1 MLVVSD
7 CGQAGECIAGE
18 LRISISQIGQTMR
31 SFARVKWWKLTR
43 ILPARFK
50 GEYNLRYKIAL
61 LIWGVTILA
70 ASIAGC
76 ISYQSV
82 RRLIVTNLE
91 RNALLEVKERG
102 NKIDRWIGTRKT
114 EIETLANTPPV
125 RSMNWSVAGPY
136 LKSEVNRLQD
146 FKHFALIEPDGS
158 YFTTKV
164 GRALINVSDRQ
175 HFKKA
180 MAGEVYVSDP
190 TISRTLK
197 KHSIVPIS
205 APVWSNS
212 AAPIVQAAKKP
223 IGVMNGVISIDR
235 IAEVV
240 GKLEYGAGTYAFVLN
255 SQGVPIVHPDARL
268 MGNIDRAAPSLLES
282 ADTNL
287 ANVVREMVYQKTG
300 IVLTKI
306 NDARVYVA
314 YLPLQQAEWSIALV
328 IPCDN
333 LEKELLP
340 LKILAAA
347 AAVLAAT
354 AMLAAILALKLLA
367 ENGIR
372 TRAEALLH
380 RLTGRIRASLELDRI
395 LQTTVD
401 ELGTLLKL
409 DRAMFGWYDPRQD
422 TVEFCWEYCREGLPG
437 RLGIFGATGGPSGDL
452 AARLHR
458 CETIFLNKTCAPDAT
473 ASQEVAHLELADSHY
488 AAVPVLTQTNRLGYL
503 FASAKRRF
511 ATPDEMEVLEA
522 IADSLAIAISQS
534 QLHGQIQEDI
544 QLLEEV
550 LAQLRRTEEHLVQ
563 SEKMTIVGQLAAGM
577 AQEINNPINFIYG
590 RLIHV
595 NDYLKDLLNIISL
608 YREQYPEPV
617 PRIAKEIETFDLDFI
632 SEDLPQILQS
642 LKIGTDRIRQIVLA
656 LRNISLPD
664 EANKERANLHE
675 SIDNILLLLAHR
687 LDKKILVVK
696 EYSNLP
702 PILCYPGQLSQVFA
716 NIISNAIDAVNS
728 IDKFD
733 QTITIKTDIVE
744 HPTGRFIAVSIA
756 HNGSRIPPE
765 IQHKIFDPFCHTKS
779 FKNFTGLGLSV
790 CYKIIVELHG
800 GRLKVQSPV
809 QSQIASQTQS
819 QTGGGAEFIVELP
832 IL

>member
-1 MLVVSD
+1 
-7 CGQAGECIAGE
+7 
-18 LRISISQIGQTMR
+18 MR
-31 SFARVKWWKLTR
+31 SFAKVKLWKLTG
-43 ILPARFK
+43 IWPAGFK
-50 GEYNLRYKIAL
+50 GEPHLRYKAAL
-61 LIWGVTILA
+61 LILGVTILV
-70 ASIAGC
+70 ASIAAC
-76 ISYQSV
+76 ISYQGV
-82 RRLIVTNLE
+82 RRLIVGNLE

-102 NKIDRWIGTRKT
+102 NNIDRWIGTRKA
-114 EIETLANTPPV
+114 EIEILANTPPV
-125 RSMNWSVAGPY
+125 RSMKWSVAEPY
-136 LKSEVNRLQD
+136 LKSEVIRLQE

-175 HFKKA
+175 HFQKA
-180 MAGEVYVSDP
+180 MAGQVYVSDP

-197 KHSIVPIS
+197 QQHIVPIS

-212 AAPIVQAAKKP
+212 AKSMDKTVKKP

-268 MGNIDRAAPSLLES
+268 MGNIDKAAPSLLES

-287 ANVVREMVYQKTG
+287 ANVAREMVYQKTG
-300 IVLTKI
+300 ILLTQI

-314 YLPLQQAEWSIALV
+314 YLPLEQAEWSIALV
-328 IPCDN
+328 IPRDN
-333 LEKELLP
+333 IEKELLP
-340 LKILAAA
+340 LNILAAT

-354 AMLAAILALKLLA
+354 AILAAILALKLFA
-367 ENGIR
+367 QSCIR
-372 TRAEALLH
+372 TRTEALLH
-380 RLTGRIRASLELDRI
+380 RLTGRIRACLGLDRI

-409 DRAMFGWYDPRQD
+409 DRAIFGWYDPRQD
-422 TVEFCWEYCREGLPG
+422 TVEFCWEYCRQGLPG
-437 RLGIFGATGGPSGDL
+437 RLGIFGAQTGPCGDL

-458 CETIFLNKTCAPDAT
+458 CETILLKKISAPDAT
-473 ASQEVAHLELADSHY
+473 ASQEAAHLELTDSHY

-503 FASAKRRF
+503 FASANRRF
-511 ATPDEMEVLEA
+511 ATPDEVEVLEA

-534 QLHGQIQEDI
+534 QLQGQIQEELK
-544 QLLEEV
+544 LLEEV

-563 SEKMTIVGQLAAGM
+563 SEKMTIVGQLAAGIS
-577 AQEINNPINFIYG
+577 QEINNPINFIYA

-595 NDYLKDLLNIISL
+595 NDYIKDLLNILHL
-608 YREQYPEPV
+608 YRQQYPQPV
-617 PRIAKEIETFDLDFI
+617 SQIAQKLESFDLDFI
-632 SEDLPQILQS
+632 SQDLPQILNS

-656 LRNISLPD
+656 LRKISLPD

-687 LDKKILVVK
+687 LEQEIVVVK

-702 PILCYPGQLSQVFA
+702 LILCYPSQLSQVFA
-716 NIISNAIDAVNS
+716 NILRNAIDAVKS
-728 IDKFD
+728 VDKSE
-733 QTITIKTDIVE
+733 QIITIKTHIVE
-744 HPTGRFIAVSIA
+744 HSTGRFIAVSIA

-765 IQHKIFDPFCHTKS
+765 VQQRIFDPFYQTKS
-779 FKNFTGLGLSV
+779 LKNFTGLGLSV

-800 GRLKVQSPV
+800 GRLTVQSPM
-809 QSQIASQTQS
+809 QSQSES
-819 QTGGGAEFIVELP
+819 QTGGGAEFVVELP
-832 IL
+832 IF

>member
-1 MLVVSD
+1 
-7 CGQAGECIAGE
+7 
-18 LRISISQIGQTMR
+18 MR
-31 SFARVKWWKLTR
+31 SFAKVKWWKLTQL
-43 ILPARFK
+43 LPARFK
-50 GEYNLRYKIAL
+50 GEYDLRYKIAL
-61 LIWGVTILA
+61 LILGVTILA

-82 RRLIVTNLE
+82 RRLIIKNLE

-102 NKIDRWIGTRKT
+102 NKIDRWIGTIKN

-136 LKSEVNRLQD
+136 LKSEVIRLSD

-158 YFTTKV
+158 YFTTKF

-180 MAGEVYVSDP
+180 MAGQVYVSDP

-197 KHSIVPIS
+197 QQSIVPIS
-205 APVWSNS
+205 APVWSN
-212 AAPIVQAAKKP
+212 ALEKRPKKP

-240 GKLEYGAGTYAFVLN
+240 GKLEYEAGTYAFVLN
-255 SQGVPIVHPDARL
+255 SQGVPIVYPDARL
-268 MGNIDRAAPSLLES
+268 MGNIDKAAPSLLES

-300 IVLTKI
+300 IVLTQI

-314 YLPLQQAEWSIALV
+314 YLPLEQAEWSIALV
-328 IPCDN
+328 IPSDN
-333 LEKELLP
+333 LEKELFALN
-340 LKILAAA
+340 ILAAA
-347 AAVLAAT
+347 T
-354 AMLAAILALKLLA
+354 AGLFAAAILAAIVALKLFA
-367 ENGIR
+367 ENCIR
-372 TRAEALLH
+372 TRTEAMIH
-380 RLTGRIRASLELDRI
+380 RLTSRIRAGLPLDRI
-395 LQTTVD
+395 LQTTID
-401 ELGTLLKL
+401 GLGTLLKL
-409 DRAMFGWYDPRQD
+409 DRAIFGWYDPRHD
-422 TVEFCWEYCREGLPG
+422 TVEFCWEYCRQGLPG
-437 RLGIFGATGGPSGDL
+437 RLGIFGAQTGPSGDL

-458 CETIFLNKTCAPDAT
+458 CETILLKKTSAPDAT
-473 ASQEVAHLELADSHY
+473 GSQEATHLELTDNHY

-503 FASAKRRF
+503 FACANRRF
-511 ATPDEMEVLEA
+511 ASPDEVEVLET

-534 QLHGQIQEDI
+534 QLHGQIQQELK
-544 QLLEEV
+544 LLEEV

-563 SEKMTIVGQLAAGM
+563 SEKMTIVGQLAAGI

-595 NDYLKDLLNIISL
+595 NDYIKYLLNIIRL
-608 YREQYPEPV
+608 YREQYPQPV
-617 PRIAKEIETFDLDFI
+617 PRIAQQIETFDLDFI
-632 SEDLPQILQS
+632 SEDLPQILNS

-664 EANKERANLHE
+664 EDNKERANLHE

-687 LDKKILVVK
+687 LDQKILVVK

-716 NIISNAIDAVNS
+716 NILSNAIDAINS
-728 IDKFD
+728 LDKFN

-744 HPTGRFIAVSIA
+744 HSTGRFIAVSIA

-765 IQHKIFDPFCHTKS
+765 IQQRIFDPFYHNKS
-779 FKNFTGLGLSV
+779 LKNFTGLGLSV

-800 GRLKVQSPV
+800 GRMTVQSPV
-809 QSQIASQTQS
+809 QSESQS
-819 QTGGGAEFIVELP
+819 PTGGGAEFIIELP
-832 IL
+832 IF

>member
-1 MLVVSD
+1 
-7 CGQAGECIAGE
+7 
-18 LRISISQIGQTMR
+18 MR

>member
-7 CGQAGECIAGE
+7 YWEAGEFIAGE

-31 SFARVKWWKLTR
+31 SFAKVKWWKLTQ

-50 GEYNLRYKIAL
+50 GEYDIRYKISL
-61 LIWGVTILA
+61 LILGLTILA
-70 ASIAGC
+70 ASIAAS

-82 RRLIVTNLE
+82 RSLIINNLE

-197 KHSIVPIS
+197 QQSIVPIS

-212 AAPIVQAAKKP
+212 ANSLEKTTSKP
-223 IGVMNGVISIDR
+223 IGVMNGVISIER

-268 MGNIDRAAPSLLES
+268 MGNIDKATPSFLES

-287 ANVVREMVYQKTG
+287 ANVTREMVYQKTG
-300 IVLTKI
+300 IILTQI

-314 YLPLQQAEWSIALV
+314 YLPLEQAEWSIALV
-328 IPCDN
+328 IPSDN
-333 LEKELLP
+333 LEKELFALN
-340 LKILAAA
+340 ILAAA
-347 AAVLAAT
+347 ATGLTAT
-354 AMLAAILALKLLA
+354 AILAAMTTLELLA
-367 ENGIR
+367 QKRIR
-372 TRAEALLH
+372 TRAEALIH
-380 RLTGRIRASLELDRI
+380 RLTGRIRASLDLDRI

-409 DRAMFGWYDPRQD
+409 ERAIFGWYDPRQD

-437 RLGIFGATGGPSGDL
+437 RLGIFGDRAGPSGDL

-458 CETIFLNKTCAPDAT
+458 CETILLKKTSAPDAT
-473 ASQEVAHLELADSHY
+473 ESQEVAHLELTDSHY

-503 FASAKRRF
+503 FATANRRF
-511 ATPDEMEVLEA
+511 ATLDEVEVLET

-534 QLHGQIQEDI
+534 QLHGQIQEELK
-544 QLLEEV
+544 LLEEV

-563 SEKMTIVGQLAAGM
+563 SEKMTIVGQLAAGI

-595 NDYLKDLLNIISL
+595 NDYLKDLLNILRL

-617 PRIAKEIETFDLDFI
+617 PVIVKQIETFDLDFI
-632 SEDLPQILQS
+632 SEDLPQILNS

-687 LDKKILVVK
+687 LDQKILVVK

-716 NIISNAIDAVNS
+716 NILSHAIDAVTS
-728 IDKFD
+728 IHKFD

-744 HPTGRFIAVSIA
+744 HSTGRFIAVSIA

-765 IQHKIFDPFCHTKS
+765 IQHRIFDPFYHTKS
-779 FKNFTGLGLSV
+779 LKNFTGLGLSV

-800 GRLKVQSPV
+800 GRLTVKSPV
-809 QSQIASQTQS
+809 PSQILSQILS

-832 IL
+832 IV